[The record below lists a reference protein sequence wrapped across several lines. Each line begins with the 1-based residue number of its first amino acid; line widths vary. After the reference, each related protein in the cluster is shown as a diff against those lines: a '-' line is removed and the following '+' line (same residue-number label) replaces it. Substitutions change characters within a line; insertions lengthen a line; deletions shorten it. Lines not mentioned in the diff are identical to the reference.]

1 MTFKQR
7 PEGEG
12 GSHVCICRRGVPGEE
27 KTARPLQ
34 RPEGGVC
41 VIDLRNSKEPRRHNG
56 KEFLPANAGDT
67 RDTGSIPGL
76 GRSPEEGNG
85 NPLQYSCLGTS
96 MDRGAWWATIHG
108 VTRVGHDL
116 VTKHTHTHTH
126 THTHEE
132 ARLRGRSKGEC
143 SEKLGQGDNCAPG
156 HSQSSSQRQLSLHLR
171 GFLLIK
177 KTFLAT
183 PRGMQSP
190 WNPTDPSRIQPLP
203 PAVEARSLNHQTSR
217 DVPSQGHFENWW
229 ECFMKNILSP

>member
-1 MTFKQR
+1 
-7 PEGEG
+7 
-12 GSHVCICRRGVPGEE
+12 
-27 KTARPLQ
+27 
-34 RPEGGVC
+34 
-41 VIDLRNSKEPRRHNG
+41 
-56 KEFLPANAGDT
+56 
-67 RDTGSIPGL
+67 
-76 GRSPEEGNG
+76 
-85 NPLQYSCLGTS
+85 

-116 VTKHTHTHTH
+116 VTKHTHTH

-229 ECFMKNILSP
+229 ECFIKNILSPWWQRRSWYFMRRGQGRQKPCQYVGQSHSLGNCFVFNNFQISCYILKGERQINFVVF